1 MGGRSHNRV
10 SIDRAIKAF
19 TAEFEEHAARNTQK
33 KYRILLAKL
42 KSFSHGS
49 FGTCDLPQTCLKFY
63 GLTIPLVSTRAP
75 HQLFFKVVDTKPP
88 ATGARLAFLS
98 LISCMR

>member
-1 MGGRSHNRV
+1 VGGRSHNRV

-63 GLTIPLVSTRAP
+63 GLTRLSPYRSY
-75 HQLFFKVVDTKPP
+75 QLELRINFSS
-88 ATGARLAFLS
+88 R
-98 LISCMR
+98 